1 MKRADRFRFF
11 FRQGCVRIPYICAKS
26 GKPLNSFK
34 KLVGDTA
41 IYGVSSIVGRFLNW
55 WLVPYYSHIF
65 RTAEYGIVT
74 HLYAYMAFLL
84 VLLTYG
90 METGY
95 FRFASEHKD
104 KELVYSNS
112 LISLFGT
119 SVAFLLSV
127 YAFTD
132 VLAGWMDYESHP
144 EYIRW
149 IGWIMA
155 FDAFTSIPFARL
167 RIESKAI
174 KFAVMKLVNIFA
186 TIFFNIFFLTLCPLL
201 LKNNPAHPV
210 GIIYNESIG
219 VGYVFISNLIASAL
233 TFILLIPDLKVKL
246 RLDRRL
252 LKEMIWYSFPILIV
266 GIAGM
271 INQNID
277 KILIPKLLRP
287 EQQPMEQLGIYGANY
302 KLAVLMNMFIQAF
315 RYAFEPFFFSQV
327 KSENNKAGY
336 ALILKYFT
344 LFGLIIFLGIS
355 LYLDLFKSL
364 NVIDEDYYSGL
375 KVVPLVL
382 MANLFL
388 GIYYTLSL
396 WYKLT
401 DKTRYGA
408 YFAITG
414 SVISLVINIVF
425 IPVYG
430 YMASAWAVLICFVVM
445 TVLSYIVGQ
454 KHYPVN
460 YPLGRIVF
468 YFVLALALY
477 AVSLMVKTE
486 QEWLNH
492 LISTVLL
499 ISFLIACYVLENKE
513 FRKFLH

>member
-1 MKRADRFRFF
+1 M
-11 FRQGCVRIPYICAKS
+11 
-26 GKPLNSFK
+26 NSLR

-65 RTAEYGIVT
+65 LTAEYGVVT

-104 KELVYSNS
+104 KELVYSSS
-112 LISLFGT
+112 LISLLVT
-119 SVAFLLSV
+119 SVAFLLV
-127 YAFTD
+127 IYTFTD
-132 VLAGWMDYESHP
+132 VIASWLDYVNHP
-144 EYIRW
+144 EYIRS

-155 FDAFTSIPFARL
+155 FDAFTSIPFAKL

-174 KFAVMKLVNIFA
+174 KFAVMKLINIFA
-186 TIFFNIFFLTLCPLL
+186 NIFFNIFFLTICPLL
-201 LKNNPAHPV
+201 IKSNPDHLV
-210 GIIYNESIG
+210 GLIYEESIG
-219 VGYVFISNLIASAL
+219 VGYVFISNLIASAI
-233 TFILLIPDLKVKL
+233 TFVLLIPDL
-246 RLDRRL
+246 RIRMRFDPRL
-252 LKEMIWYSFPILIV
+252 LKEILWYSFPILVV

-271 INQNID
+271 VNQNID
-277 KILIPKLLRP
+277 KILLPQLLSP
-287 EQQPMEQLGIYGANY
+287 DQHPMEQLGIYGANY

-327 KSENNKAGY
+327 KSENNKIGY

-355 LYLDLFKSL
+355 LFLDLFQSM
-364 NVIDEDYYSGL
+364 NIIDDDYYSGL
-375 KVVPLVL
+375 KVVPLIL

-408 YFAITG
+408 YFALIG
-414 SVISLVINIVF
+414 SGISLVINILF

-430 YMASAWAVLICFVVM
+430 YMASAVAVLICFVVM
-445 TVLSYIVGQ
+445 TVLSYLVGQ
-454 KHYPVN
+454 KYYPVK
-460 YPLGRIVF
+460 YPIGRISF
-468 YFVLALALY
+468 YFVFSLVLY
-477 AVSLMVKTE
+477 GLSAVIPIQSPT
-486 QEWLNH
+486 NSH
-492 LISTVLL
+492 LFSAFLL
-499 ISFLIACYVLENKE
+499 LVFLIVCYVLENKE